1 MKKKREKEK
10 TISEVIRKVAT
21 WRRLY
26 TGILLNE
33 MELVRYTLEGAAYK
47 VGMSKKS
54 LDDFLLQ
61 LRLGRKYGFDFK
73 KNSDELVGV
82 LRNYIRERRTEE

>member
-33 MELVRYTLEGAAYK
+33 MELVRYTLEGAATK

-54 LDDFLLQ
+54 LDDFLL
-61 LRLGRKYGFDFK
+61 
-73 KNSDELVGV
+73 
-82 LRNYIRERRTEE
+82 